1 MSRDPTDTMRRLIA
15 ALASGL
21 LGRRPRRRPEPE
33 GGEVIGHAVL
43 VITPDDSQIKPMLD
57 DLRKQVRNAT
67 DRACSGCAHSA
78 ASEPYPGRPSGERPC
93 GFCVRNPEL
102 DATTGLAAWFGDRGP
117 LWYDGETPPFRTPM
131 DCYIATDRAQ
141 QQRIFDVLNEHKR
154 TGKPVPP
161 RERYNSDPFSAEPGE
176 AWCCD
181 GGDGPSGHTWTCWR
195 WLGISFG

>member
-1 MSRDPTDTMRRLIA
+1 MIRILFKRRAVRRMRE
-15 ALASGL
+15 LAQTRTSV
-21 LGRRPRRRPEPE
+21 PVHESKQAQ
-33 GGEVIGHAVL
+33 VIGHAILEIVPDARKVEAAMAKLKAAARAAQL
-43 VITPDDSQIKPMLD
+43 VELT
-57 DLRKQVRNAT
+57 
-67 DRACSGCAHSA
+67 CHGCAHSA
-78 ASEPYPGRPSGERPC
+78 ASAPFPGRPSGERPC

-102 DATTGLAAWFGDRGP
+102 GESGVADWFGDRGP

-141 QQRIFDVLNEHKR
+141 QQRIFDVLDEHKR

-161 RERYNSDPFSAEPGE
+161 RERYDRDPFSAEPGE